1 MGVEMIMGIWDGHDA
16 GAAIIDGK
24 KIKVAVNEERLTR
37 RKLDVGFPKESIKC
51 CLDYLDLKPEDID
64 SVAACTSD
72 FSKTLTRVFPSMKDK
87 YYLLRRRKVYPKF
100 AQSQKDFK
108 YKLTEIGP
116 SYLTRKVSENFL
128 KKELNKLGFKNYK
141 MKIVDHHMAHAAGA
155 GFCSG
160 FDKPLVLT
168 VDGVGDGLSGSVNI
182 FDKGRIDRISS
193 ISAKHSLG
201 IFFEHVT
208 NLMGMRELED
218 EGKVMALSDFAYE
231 VPDKENKMLDF
242 FEVKGMNI
250 KARYSSVRMWKE
262 LRKILWKNSPEQ
274 FAWMAQ
280 ETMKRKL
287 VELFRNSLNET
298 GLRDVAWS
306 GGVASNI
313 KANMEIRHLPEV
325 GKWFV
330 FPHMGDGG
338 LALGAAL
345 QMNFEKNGI
354 WKYRFDNAYLGPE
367 YDEGE
372 MESELKASGL
382 KYERDK
388 DITGRVADLI
398 SGGKIVFLYQ
408 GRMEFG
414 PRALGNRSILASSS
428 SLEPKNDLNLKIKKR
443 VWYQPF
449 CPSVLEEECKQ
460 IFQDY
465 DHIERFMTMG
475 FMVKEQFRENMAAVI
490 NVDGSARPQMVT
502 TENES
507 YIKILKKVKKKT
519 GLGAVLNTSLNL
531 HGYPIVNT
539 PKDVIDVMKRTKNRY
554 VAMGKYFVELV

>member
-1 MGVEMIMGIWDGHDA
+1 MILGIWDGHDA

-24 KIKVAVNEERLTR
+24 EIKVAVNEERLTR

-51 CLDYLDLKPEDID
+51 CLEYLGLKPSDVTN
-64 SVAACTSD
+64 VAACTSD

-100 AQSQKDFK
+100 AQNQKNFK

-116 SYLTRKVSENFL
+116 SYLTRKVSKRFL
-128 KKELNKLGFKNYK
+128 RKGLNRLGFRNYK
-141 MKIVDHHMAHAAGA
+141 MKIIDHHMAHAAGA

-160 FDKPLVLT
+160 FDKALVLT

-193 ISAKHSLG
+193 ISAKHSPG

-218 EGKVMALSDFAYE
+218 EGKVMALSDFAYKI
-231 VPDKENKMLDF
+231 PDNKNPMLNF

-250 KARYSSVRMWKE
+250 KAKYSSVRMWKE
-262 LRKILWKNSPEQ
+262 LRKILWKSPPEQ

-280 ETMKRKL
+280 ETMKKKL
-287 VELFRNSLNET
+287 VELFRNSLDET

-325 GKWFV
+325 KKWFV

-345 QMNFEKNGI
+345 QMNFEKNGT
-354 WKYRFDNAYLGPE
+354 WEYKFDNVYFGPE
-367 YDEGE
+367 YSKEE
-372 MESELKASGL
+372 MENELKDNP
-382 KYERDK
+382 KIRYEYDK
-388 DITGRVADLI
+388 NIEKRVADLI

-414 PRALGNRSILASSS
+414 PRALGNRSILASASS
-428 SLEPKNDLNLKIKKR
+428 VESKNDLNLKIKKR

-449 CPSVLEEECKQ
+449 CPSILEEDCKN
-460 IFQDY
+460 IFRDC
-465 DHIERFMTMG
+465 DCIERFMTMG
-475 FMVKEQFRENMAAVI
+475 FMVREEFREKMTSVT

-502 TENES
+502 TENDR
-507 YIKILKKVKKKT
+507 YRKILESVKKKT
-519 GLGAVLNTSLNL
+519 ELGAVLNTSLNL

-539 PKDVIDVMKRTKNRY
+539 PKDVLDVMIRTRNPY
-554 VAMGKYFVELV
+554 MAMGNYFVELVE